1 MKEKNLISIHAPT
14 RGATTFRF
22 DVYKRLRISIHAPT
36 RGATQAIAEVL
47 DDMGISIHAPTRG
60 ATFAL
65 HPSDRY
71 EIHFNPRSHEGSDRL
86 LGCPTNPVGYFNPR
100 SHEGSDLNRHF
111 PCTFFAIS
119 IHAPTRGATFR
130 DITIICTMVVF
141 QSTLPRGERH
151 YNLNTYIVSFKFQ
164 STLPRGERPQPQMLW
179 NPCA

>member
-60 ATFAL
+60 ATKY
-65 HPSDRY
+65 PPYSD
-71 EIHFNPRSHEGSDRL
+71 
-86 LGCPTNPVGYFNPR
+86 
-100 SHEGSDLNRHF
+100 
-111 PCTFFAIS
+111 
-119 IHAPTRGATFR
+119 FR
-130 DITIICTMVVF
+130 TVF

-151 YNLNTYIVSFKFQ
+151 LRYIPVIGTRFISIHAPTRGATGFLDVPQILLDISIHAPTRGATGFLDVPQILLDISIHAPTRGATLIGTSLVRSLLFQ
-164 STLPRGERPQPQMLW
+164 STLPRGERLFET
-179 NPCA
+179 

>member
-60 ATFAL
+60 ATKY
-65 HPSDRY
+65 PPYSD
-71 EIHFNPRSHEGSDRL
+71 
-86 LGCPTNPVGYFNPR
+86 
-100 SHEGSDLNRHF
+100 
-111 PCTFFAIS
+111 
-119 IHAPTRGATFR
+119 FR
-130 DITIICTMVVF
+130 TVF

-151 YNLNTYIVSFKFQ
+151 LRYIPVIGTRFISIHAPTRGATGFLDVPQILLDISIHAPTRGATLIGTSLVRSLLFQ
-164 STLPRGERPQPQMLW
+164 STLPRGERLFET
-179 NPCA
+179 

>member
-1 MKEKNLISIHAPT
+1 M
-14 RGATTFRF
+14 
-22 DVYKRLRISIHAPT
+22 
-36 RGATQAIAEVL
+36 
-47 DDMGISIHAPTRG
+47 SIHAPTRG

-71 EIHFNPRSHEGSDRL
+71 EIHFNPRSHEGSDRLLGCPTNPVGYFNPRSHEGSDRL

-164 STLPRGERPQPQMLW
+164 STLPRGERRRPVD
-179 NPCA
+179 